1 MQKPKTTVRKGDS
14 PFETHKHDSILSN
27 QKKSEI
33 KIEEQ
38 PAEGAEV

>member
-1 MQKPKTTVRKGDS
+1 MRVHKDDS

-33 KIEEQ
+33 KIEEEQ
-38 PAEGAEV
+38 PDAPEAIAM